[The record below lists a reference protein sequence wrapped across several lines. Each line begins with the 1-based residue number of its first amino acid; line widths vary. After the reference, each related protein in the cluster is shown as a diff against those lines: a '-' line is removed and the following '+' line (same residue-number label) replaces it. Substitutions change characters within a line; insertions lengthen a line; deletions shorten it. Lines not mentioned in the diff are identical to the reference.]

1 MLSYPYNRMRAREIM
16 MLTHMSRRTMLS
28 ATALGAL
35 VAASGE
41 LLGQQPVS
49 RSAAAPG
56 APLPP
61 RRELVIRG
69 ASVLT
74 MDPSLGDFETGDV
87 HVRDGAIV
95 AIGPRIE
102 LTNAQIIEGRG
113 MICMPG
119 FVDTHWHLWTSLF
132 RPFVR
137 ADVNALGYF
146 PVSNRLGQLFTPED
160 SYRSVMLGIAE
171 ALSAGVTTVH
181 NWAHNVRSPDHADA
195 ELSAMRD
202 AGIRGRFAYGPAQ
215 GMPDDQPM
223 DMAGVARVKRDWMP
237 GDGLLTLGIC
247 SRNIGAMS
255 IGGATRG
262 TLTIDMAKRDWGG
275 ARALGLPITLHTS
288 GPSPIKL
295 LEEAG
300 LLGPDVQLIHPLLTT
315 PEERAILKARG
326 VSYAM
331 APVGEARRP
340 SSVGVIQLGEML
352 EAGVKVSLSTDHTT
366 NYNCDPFLAMR
377 ILFALHQHRIGDKV
391 PLTVKRLVQLATLD
405 GAVDLGISEKSGS
418 LTPGKRADMILIRTT
433 DINMA
438 PVGDPYEALVS
449 LAQPNNVDT
458 VIVDGRILRE
468 SGKFT
473 ALDHGKVVHEAKE
486 AAAALRAQA
495 KWPT

>member
-1 MLSYPYNRMRAREIM
+1 M
-16 MLTHMSRRTMLS
+16 MLTRMSRRTMLKG

-49 RSAAAPG
+49 RSAGAPG

-69 ASVLT
+69 ATVLT

-95 AIGPRIE
+95 AVAPRIA
-102 LTNAQIIEGRG
+102 LTDVATIEGGG

-119 FVDTHWHLWTSLF
+119 FVDSHWHLWTSLF

-137 ADVNALGYF
+137 ADVSELGYF
-146 PVSNRLGQLFTPED
+146 PVSSRLGQLFTPED
-160 SYRSVMLGIAE
+160 SYRSVMLGLAE

-181 NWAHNVRSPDHADA
+181 NWAHNIRSPEHADA

-202 AGIRGRFAYGPAQ
+202 AGIRGRLAYGPAQ

-223 DMAGVARVKRDWMP
+223 DLAGLARTKRDWTP
-237 GDGLLTLGIC
+237 GNGLLTLGIC
-247 SRNIGAMS
+247 SRNIGGMS

-275 ARALGLPITLHTS
+275 ARELGLPITLHTS
-288 GPSPIKL
+288 GPSPIRL
-295 LEEAG
+295 LDEAG
-300 LLGPDVQLIHPLLTT
+300 LLGSDVQLVHPLLTT
-315 PEERAILKARG
+315 AEERAILKARG
-326 VSYAM
+326 VSYAT
-331 APVGEARRP
+331 APMGEARRP
-340 SSVGVIQLGEML
+340 SSAGVIQLGELL

-366 NYNCDPFLAMR
+366 NYNCDPFVAMR
-377 ILFALHQHRIGDKV
+377 LLFALHQHRIGNKI
-391 PLTVKRLVQLATLD
+391 PITVKRLVQLATLD
-405 GAVDLGISEKSGS
+405 GAVDLGIAEKTGS
-418 LTPGKRADMILIRTT
+418 VTPGKRADIILVRAN

-438 PVGDPYEALVS
+438 PVGDPYEA
-449 LAQPNNVDT
+449 
-458 VIVDGRILRE
+458 
-468 SGKFT
+468 
-473 ALDHGKVVHEAKE
+473 
-486 AAAALRAQA
+486 
-495 KWPT
+495 